1 MKRMMIERGA
11 MGQKKEVKLED
22 IADSLGVSIVTVSN
36 ALKGKKGVSEGLR
49 NRIKEAAQR
58 MGYKTP
64 VYEEK
69 EKERSHIIG
78 VLVAERYVKE
88 FPSFYMEIYRRVAQ
102 ETAKRG
108 HVTVLEVVTCEK
120 ENLSADAMV
129 FLEQSMD
136 GLIVIGELYQ
146 EYMKMLRKVSRIP
159 IVCVDYYDVYD
170 DMDYIITDGFGG
182 MEQMTRLLLKEGYRD
197 LIFVGSPNATKN
209 ITDRYFGYC
218 KAMQRAGMEE
228 EQFLLLE
235 RLKERG
241 VRVPEDVSVVS
252 FDNYYPQVQDGVK
265 LCTYEND
272 EKVIAR
278 ISVSTLL
285 KRIEGKSRPE
295 GVRIVEGR
303 IVPGNTVRFRG
314 DC

>member
-1 MKRMMIERGA
+1 MKRMMIESGD

-108 HVTVLEVVTCEK
+108 HVTAILRLANAMDRSHYQKVKGIKAVLKDRELQMIVD
-120 ENLSADAMV
+120 SAQDIS
-129 FLEQSMD
+129 LEL
-136 GLIVIGELYQ
+136 G
-146 EYMKMLRKVSRIP
+146 
-159 IVCVDYYDVYD
+159 
-170 DMDYIITDGFGG
+170 
-182 MEQMTRLLLKEGYRD
+182 LLKDKEA
-197 LIFVGSPNATKN
+197 FFEEV
-209 ITDRYFGYC
+209 FGIRLVLRR
-218 KAMQRAGMEE
+218 KGRA
-228 EQFLLLE
+228 
-235 RLKERG
+235 
-241 VRVPEDVSVVS
+241 
-252 FDNYYPQVQDGVK
+252 
-265 LCTYEND
+265 
-272 EKVIAR
+272 
-278 ISVSTLL
+278 
-285 KRIEGKSRPE
+285 
-295 GVRIVEGR
+295 
-303 IVPGNTVRFRG
+303 
-314 DC
+314 

>member
-1 MKRMMIERGA
+1 MKRMLIERGA

-69 EKERSHIIG
+69 EKARSHIIG

-146 EYMKMLRKVSRIP
+146 
-159 IVCVDYYDVYD
+159 
-170 DMDYIITDGFGG
+170 G
-182 MEQMTRLLLKEGYRD
+182 
-197 LIFVGSPNATKN
+197 
-209 ITDRYFGYC
+209 
-218 KAMQRAGMEE
+218 
-228 EQFLLLE
+228 
-235 RLKERG
+235 
-241 VRVPEDVSVVS
+241 
-252 FDNYYPQVQDGVK
+252 
-265 LCTYEND
+265 YENAAQS
-272 EKVIAR
+272 EPHSNRVCG
-278 ISVSTLL
+278 LL
-285 KRIEGKSRPE
+285 RCLR
-295 GVRIVEGR
+295 
-303 IVPGNTVRFRG
+303 
-314 DC
+314 

>member
-1 MKRMMIERGA
+1 MKRMLIERGA
-11 MGQKKEVKLED
+11 MGQKNEVKLED

-69 EKERSHIIG
+69 EKARSHIIG

-129 FLEQSMD
+129 FFRTVHGWAD
-136 GLIVIGELYQ
+136 CDWRIVSGI
-146 EYMKMLRKVSRIP
+146 
-159 IVCVDYYDVYD
+159 
-170 DMDYIITDGFGG
+170 
-182 MEQMTRLLLKEGYRD
+182 
-197 LIFVGSPNATKN
+197 
-209 ITDRYFGYC
+209 
-218 KAMQRAGMEE
+218 
-228 EQFLLLE
+228 
-235 RLKERG
+235 
-241 VRVPEDVSVVS
+241 
-252 FDNYYPQVQDGVK
+252 
-265 LCTYEND
+265 YENAAQS
-272 EKVIAR
+272 EPHSNCVCG
-278 ISVSTLL
+278 LL
-285 KRIEGKSRPE
+285 RCLR
-295 GVRIVEGR
+295 
-303 IVPGNTVRFRG
+303 
-314 DC
+314 

>member
-1 MKRMMIERGA
+1 

-69 EKERSHIIG
+69 EKARSHIIG

-170 DMDYIITDGFGG
+170 DNGWIWRYGADDQTA
-182 MEQMTRLLLKEGYRD
+182 LKGRISRFDFCGQSECDQEYYRP
-197 LIFVGSPNATKN
+197 IFWVLQSNAKG
-209 ITDRYFGYC
+209 RHGR
-218 KAMQRAGMEE
+218 RA
-228 EQFLLLE
+228 
-235 RLKERG
+235 
-241 VRVPEDVSVVS
+241 VSVRCG
-252 FDNYYPQVQDGVK
+252 QGMW
-265 LCTYEND
+265 
-272 EKVIAR
+272 
-278 ISVSTLL
+278 
-285 KRIEGKSRPE
+285 KRELPA
-295 GVRIVEGR
+295 
-303 IVPGNTVRFRG
+303 G
-314 DC
+314 D

>member
-1 MKRMMIERGA
+1 
-11 MGQKKEVKLED
+11 
-22 IADSLGVSIVTVSN
+22 
-36 ALKGKKGVSEGLR
+36 
-49 NRIKEAAQR
+49 

-197 LIFVGSPNATKN
+197 LIFVGSPRCDQEYYRPIFWVLQSNAKG
-209 ITDRYFGYC
+209 RHGR
-218 KAMQRAGMEE
+218 RA
-228 EQFLLLE
+228 
-235 RLKERG
+235 
-241 VRVPEDVSVVS
+241 VSVRCG
-252 FDNYYPQVQDGVK
+252 QGMW
-265 LCTYEND
+265 
-272 EKVIAR
+272 
-278 ISVSTLL
+278 
-285 KRIEGKSRPE
+285 KRELPA
-295 GVRIVEGR
+295 
-303 IVPGNTVRFRG
+303 G
-314 DC
+314 D

>member
-1 MKRMMIERGA
+1 LKRMLIERGA

-69 EKERSHIIG
+69 EKARSHIIG

-228 EQFLLLE
+228 EQFRFVADRECGKGNYRKNCHRDLSAIAIK
-235 RLKERG
+235 RQCCCLK
-241 VRVPEDVSVVS
+241 D
-252 FDNYYPQVQDGVK
+252 
-265 LCTYEND
+265 
-272 EKVIAR
+272 
-278 ISVSTLL
+278 
-285 KRIEGKSRPE
+285 
-295 GVRIVEGR
+295 
-303 IVPGNTVRFRG
+303 
-314 DC
+314 